1 MSGDSGVPTQY
12 REILENRNE
21 SELSIIF
28 QNTKFYDN
36 PKYNEN
42 GNLILEVETL
52 DTPNVW
58 ETIGDA
64 ASVASLELNI
74 ASLGCAFVGAYP
86 VAGTCSTAAAIMDTM
101 ALGAYF
107 IGDNEEKTT
116 FALVS
121 VLADSIPLLAPGLK
135 AAYNPVAQR
144 FINETTKRFIPTTA
158 GLAKY
163 YTWPSIGVEI
173 CTGSSFL
180 AGESEWIL
188 NMK

>member
-1 MSGDSGVPTQY
+1 MPTQY

-21 SELSIIF
+21 SELSIIV

-86 VAGTCSTAAAIMDTM
+86 AAGTCSTGAFLIDLV
-101 ALGAYF
+101 ALGTYS
-107 IGDNEEKTT
+107 IGGCKEKAV
-116 FALVS
+116 FSAIGVA
-121 VLADSIPLLAPGLK
+121 ADLIPVVTPDLK

-144 FINETTKRFIPTTA
+144 FINETTKRFIPTTT

-163 YTWPSIGVEI
+163 YTWPSIGVGI
-173 CTGSSFL
+173 YTGSSFL
-180 AGESEWIL
+180 TGESE
-188 NMK
+188 